1 MIFPEGSHRVDS
13 SHTPC
18 TEINTHP
25 HTTHNPNT
33 QAPPN
38 CKKEKS
44 LPCKRTQQHTCGLLT
59 CSVDSSIFHW
69 WREDTGHRVGREM
82 SQKQHNSHGKKAL
95 VFFSPTDECR
105 CQQSRVVEQNSGI
118 ECDGREGVK
127 KRQVEW
133 HTTNCVTIIVIL
145 LFKCTALFLVCL
157 WIQQKAPLFLNQE
170 TSIRY
175 DDYYTLDKNCKLCTV
190 REAFPF
196 FLQKLREGLLFIIF
210 QYVFKMFSLLA
221 VPGQVIPG
229 GSESP
234 FRAAGLRQCRAW
246 NPITSAAMLA
256 LWHQTPSMQ
265 NATAG
270 VYQQRAPQFSSC
282 RGIHWWV
289 ARLTR
294 GRRDDTV
301 DTDEGQSGEQKKGVG
316 VRMRTVEWGEK
327 MLSLGCT
334 SIVTAACTTEA
345 NTQRGE
351 AIDVAGTK
359 INI

>member
-1 MIFPEGSHRVDS
+1 MAYNKLR
-13 SHTPC
+13 
-18 TEINTHP
+18 N
-25 HTTHNPNT
+25 HNCN
-33 QAPPN
+33 
-38 CKKEKS
+38 
-44 LPCKRTQQHTCGLLT
+44 
-59 CSVDSSIFHW
+59 
-69 WREDTGHRVGREM
+69 
-82 SQKQHNSHGKKAL
+82 
-95 VFFSPTDECR
+95 FFF
-105 CQQSRVVEQNSGI
+105 
-118 ECDGREGVK
+118 
-127 KRQVEW
+127 
-133 HTTNCVTIIVIL
+133 L

-282 RGIHWWV
+282 RGVHWWV

-316 VRMRTVEWGEK
+316 VRVRTVEWGEK

-334 SIVTAACTTEA
+334 SIVTAACGLYH
-345 NTQRGE
+345 RGE
-351 AIDVAGTK
+351 HSKGRSNWRGWDKNQYLTTKNYCEWAGAPKCIT
-359 INI
+359 

>member
-1 MIFPEGSHRVDS
+1 
-13 SHTPC
+13 
-18 TEINTHP
+18 
-25 HTTHNPNT
+25 
-33 QAPPN
+33 
-38 CKKEKS
+38 
-44 LPCKRTQQHTCGLLT
+44 
-59 CSVDSSIFHW
+59 
-69 WREDTGHRVGREM
+69 M

-133 HTTNCVTIIVIL
+133 HTTNCVTIIVIIFFYCLNALPCFWFAYESNKKPPSCSIRRL
-145 LFKCTALFLVCL
+145 LFAMMT
-157 WIQQKAPLFLNQE
+157 
-170 TSIRY
+170 

-196 FLQKLREGLLFIIF
+196 FLQKLRGGLLFIIF

-282 RGIHWWV
+282 RGVHWWV

-316 VRMRTVEWGEK
+316 VRVRTVEWGKK

>member
-1 MIFPEGSHRVDS
+1 MAYNKLR
-13 SHTPC
+13 
-18 TEINTHP
+18 N
-25 HTTHNPNT
+25 HNCNFFFYCLN
-33 QAPPN
+33 A
-38 CKKEKS
+38 
-44 LPCKRTQQHTCGLLT
+44 LPCFWFAYESNKKPPSCSIRRLL
-59 CSVDSSIFHW
+59 FA
-69 WREDTGHRVGREM
+69 M
-82 SQKQHNSHGKKAL
+82 M
-95 VFFSPTDECR
+95 
-105 CQQSRVVEQNSGI
+105 
-118 ECDGREGVK
+118 
-127 KRQVEW
+127 
-133 HTTNCVTIIVIL
+133 TITLWIVII
-145 LFKCTALFLVCL
+145 AM
-157 WIQQKAPLFLNQE
+157 
-170 TSIRY
+170 
-175 DDYYTLDKNCKLCTV
+175 NCKLCTV

-282 RGIHWWV
+282 RGVHWWV

-316 VRMRTVEWGEK
+316 VRVRTVEWGKK

>member
-1 MIFPEGSHRVDS
+1 
-13 SHTPC
+13 
-18 TEINTHP
+18 
-25 HTTHNPNT
+25 
-33 QAPPN
+33 
-38 CKKEKS
+38 
-44 LPCKRTQQHTCGLLT
+44 
-59 CSVDSSIFHW
+59 
-69 WREDTGHRVGREM
+69 M

-133 HTTNCVTIIVIL
+133 HTTNCVTIIVIVFFYCLNALPCFWFAYESNKKPPSCSIRRL
-145 LFKCTALFLVCL
+145 LFAMMTITL
-157 WIQQKAPLFLNQE
+157 WIRTVN
-170 TSIRY
+170 
-175 DDYYTLDKNCKLCTV
+175 CTV

-282 RGIHWWV
+282 RGVHWWV

-316 VRMRTVEWGEK
+316 VRVRTVEWGKK